1 MSYLTIVSAQPLD
14 QPASQLL
21 AVLAEHFAFDR
32 DAVVADGGILHVA
45 GITTSLNR
53 LERNQLLVRLLE
65 PFAVDWAWQDSPP
78 QPKALAGFDMD
89 GTVVA
94 EESMVLLAL
103 AVEEVADAPQHR
115 DLVQQITHMT
125 ELTMASGGGFEQG
138 FRQRLALFSGTPHD
152 LFLRAASRFTL
163 NPGMAEVLTAMQ
175 RAGTQTALIT
185 GGFDP
190 MKSLIAGR
198 CGFDQAFGNQLLF
211 DDQQRFTGDYAQPIV
226 DMKAKADILKKL
238 ATKQGI
244 NGGQVLFIGD
254 GSNDAAALTW
264 VLEGGGLA
272 VGYRPKPV
280 LLGVINA
287 VVQHSGLSLLAFQ
300 NYKT

>member
-1 MSYLTIVSAQPLD
+1 
-14 QPASQLL
+14 LL
-21 AVLAEHFAFDR
+21 PVLAEHFAFDR
-32 DAVVADGGILHVA
+32 DAVVADGSILQLA
-45 GITTSLNR
+45 GIETSTSLNR
-53 LERNQLLVRLLE
+53 LERNQLLVQLLE
-65 PFAVDWAWQDSPP
+65 PFSADWAWQDSPP

-89 GTVVA
+89 DTVVA
-94 EESMVLLAL
+94 EESMVELAL
-103 AVEEVADAPQHR
+103 EIEAAADTSEPSN
-115 DLVQQITHMT
+115 LLQQITQIT
-125 ELTMASGGGFEQG
+125 EGAMVSGLNFKDAFQ
-138 FRQRLALFSGTPHD
+138 QRLKLLAGTHHD
-152 LFLRAASRFTL
+152 LFVRAADRLTL
-163 NPGMAEVLTAMQ
+163 NPGMAEVVEAM
-175 RAGTQTALIT
+175 RSAGTQTALIT

-254 GSNDAAALTW
+254 GSNDAAALNW
-264 VLEGGGLA
+264 VVEAGGLA

-280 LLGVINA
+280 LLRSINA

-300 NYKT
+300 NSGAFSR